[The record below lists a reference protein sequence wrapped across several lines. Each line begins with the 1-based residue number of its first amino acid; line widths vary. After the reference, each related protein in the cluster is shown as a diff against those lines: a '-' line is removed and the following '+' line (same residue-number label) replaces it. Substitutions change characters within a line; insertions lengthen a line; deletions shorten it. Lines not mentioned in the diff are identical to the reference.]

1 MNILVLFQSP
11 WWNAAAYYAYNLVNS
26 LTRLGHQVIFV
37 GSSNTPVG
45 KKITEEH
52 YKILD
57 INLFENNPLIFI
69 SNINKVKNILIDEK
83 IDILLPISAPG
94 HIIAGIV
101 KKIFKREIPILKVG
115 LDNVAPVKN
124 ILNKYLHNKLTD
136 YFIFPGQS
144 TKIKYDSFFS
154 IKNYSIIH
162 APLDIN
168 QFADFHPQEDLKA
181 KYEIPKDKII
191 VSFIGRFSPEKG
203 IFFLLDI
210 IKEALS
216 KNSNLFFILSG
227 SQEQIKY
234 SDVEK
239 RINEFGIN
247 DKVKIINRVDDVRNI
262 ISITDIGLLSSRFS
276 EYICRIAMEFM
287 SFKVPIVTPNVNVI
301 PEVVGSSENGFI
313 YQLNNYKEAAGYI
326 IKLTIDEQ
334 LKMRMGNNC
343 FNRMNQYYDITVF
356 DKQIKSILESI
367 K

>member
-1 MNILVLFQSP
+1 MKILVLFQSP
-11 WWNAAAYYAYNLVNS
+11 WWNAAAYYAYNLFKS

-45 KKITEEH
+45 KKITEEQ
-52 YKILD
+52 YKVLD
-57 INLFENNPLIFI
+57 LNLFENNPLKFI
-69 SNINKVKNILIDEK
+69 SNINKVNNILVDEK

-94 HIIAGIV
+94 HIIAGII
-101 KKIFKREIPILKVG
+101 KIIFKREIPILKVG

-154 IKNYSIIH
+154 IAKYSIIH

-168 QFADFHPQEDLKA
+168 QFADFHPQEDLKT
-181 KYEIPKDKII
+181 KYGIPKDKTI

-203 IFFLLDI
+203 IFFLLEI
-210 IKEALS
+210 IKEALT
-216 KNSNLFFILSG
+216 KNNNLFFILSG
-227 SQEQIKY
+227 SQEQVKY
-234 SDVEK
+234 VDVEK
-239 RINEFGIN
+239 KIN
-247 DKVKIINRVDDVRNI
+247 DSKINGNVKIINRVNDVREI

-287 SFKVPIVTPNVNVI
+287 SFKIPIVAPNVNVI
-301 PEVVGSSENGFI
+301 PEVVDSNENGFI
-313 YQLNNYKEAAGYI
+313 YQLNDSKQAADFI
-326 IKLTIDEQ
+326 VTLANDPNLMTI
-334 LKMRMGNNC
+334 MGNNS
-343 FNRMNQYYDITVF
+343 FNRMNQFYDISVF